1 MSIAK
6 LDRLERKAAERKQQ
20 KEQRIAANSCQCDS
34 LPVITITPT
43 APDGTQYPPTAEQIA
58 QALQE
63 NSATGAEICPK
74 CNKPYRPGTLARPA
88 FVIGRNTHTGT
99 NTHAHKEKSKK

>member
-6 LDRLERKAAERKQQ
+6 LDRLERKAAELEQRKQKQ
-20 KEQRIAANSCQCDS
+20 IAANSCQCDP

-43 APDGTQYPPTAEQIA
+43 APDGTQYPPTAKDIA
-58 QALQE
+58 QALQD
-63 NSATGAEICPK
+63 NTATGAEICPK

-88 FVIGRNTHTGT
+88 FVLGQHTHTHT
-99 NTHAHKEKSKK
+99 QQQKQ